1 MKLLDSKKKET
12 YPDWYWKGGIY
23 DATILKREYYD
34 YLLDGILRHN
44 GKTYRNCLRIELD
57 SSGALYEND
66 IIAIEFYNYK
76 ELNTEKFI
84 EGFWWYEDYLEL
96 QKDKYILH
104 VQLMSNTENNIVRY
118 DVRFS
123 CCKVLRSLK

>member
-1 MKLLDSKKKET
+1 M
-12 YPDWYWKGGIY
+12 
-23 DATILKREYYD
+23 
-34 YLLDGILRHN
+34 
-44 GKTYRNCLRIELD
+44 
-57 SSGALYEND
+57 YEND

-104 VQLMSNTENNIVRY
+104 VQLMSNIEQKIVRY

-123 CCKVLRSLK
+123 CCKVLRSL